1 MVRCKRVSESLKKFF
16 HFDPGSVSVD
26 GVSRDANDFRF
37 VFLEIFDVVV
47 HIDEFRRADKGEI
60 RRIEEKHE
68 PFALKV
74 IRRDFFDFLTRG
86 IIRFE
91 REMGKLFIYLEHVFH
106 YNGEMARRKSRF
118 RSRFRF
124 ILYIAIFGALA
135 WLGFK
140 YYDPIK
146 TYLMPAKT
154 LQVAE
159 PKETASPEVS
169 GEKLAGE
176 LSALVKAL
184 PPDLGVQST
193 AAPEVT
199 ERLDLNGDGLE
210 EIIADLNDSGAY
222 TISYGVFEFRGGKW
236 KFLDLILADGTTRPA
251 IFQDGASV
259 RNAEVFKVLEGEKA
273 LAQVSGLG
281 DDEGNWSW
289 EVQAFSWNSSKY
301 VYDASLS
308 AKIKYEQPKKIINGQ
323 PMF

>member
-1 MVRCKRVSESLKKFF
+1 M
-16 HFDPGSVSVD
+16 D

-47 HIDEFRRADKGEI
+47 HIDEFRRADEGEI
-60 RRIEEKHE
+60 CRIEEKNK
-68 PFALKV
+68 PLALKV
-74 IRRDFFDFLTRG
+74 ARRDFFDFLTRG
-86 IIRFE
+86 IIRLE
-91 REMGKLFIYLEHVFH
+91 REMGKLFVYLEHVFH

-135 WLGFK
+135 WLGRK

-169 GEKLAGE
+169 GEKLVGE

-184 PPDLGVQST
+184 PPDLGIQST

-210 EIIADLNDSGAY
+210 EIVADLNDSGAY
-222 TISYGVFEFRGGKW
+222 TISYGIFEFRGGRW

-259 RNAEVFKVLEGEKA
+259 RNAEVFKVFEDKKA
-273 LAQVSGLG
+273 LAQVSGSG
-281 DDEGNWSW
+281 DADGNWSW
-289 EVQAFSWNSSKY
+289 EVQAFSWNGSKY
-301 VYDASLS
+301 VYDSALS
-308 AKIKYEQPKKIINGQ
+308 QKILKEQPKRFENDE
-323 PMF
+323 PVFE